1 MFSAASGLP
10 SGGPIASGEQTI
22 HHPRGTG
29 KTCCFA
35 LHSPV
40 AYSQAHRNPQHW
52 LALPSGSNAAPAHHS
67 GTDVQLNSE
76 PRMPAGQ
83 AFPLARDVLLVVPIG
98 CRCSDVAAAAL
109 RTVHGLVI
117 VGCTPSLAYGE
128 LWRLD
133 GGGPLHR
140 AKIRDRKTSPQPAR
154 KRRRGRICRSSAETV
169 LLPAAAA
176 PTGRQRNRSA

>member
-1 MFSAASGLP
+1 VNLELMAKVRSSQPGFGFFAGGKCRAFGHVEGNAVELDLLDGLEENGHGTVAVAE
-10 SGGPIASGEQTI
+10 STI

-29 KTCCFA
+29 KSCCFA

-52 LALPSGSNAAPAHHS
+52 LALASGSNPAPAHHS
-67 GTDVQLNSE
+67 GTHVQLDSE

-83 AFPLARDVLLVVPIG
+83 AFPLPRDVFLVMPIG
-98 CRCSDVAAAAL
+98 RCGSDVAAAAL

-128 LWRLD
+128 LRRLD

-140 AKIRDRKTSPQPAR
+140 AKI
-154 KRRRGRICRSSAETV
+154 
-169 LLPAAAA
+169 
-176 PTGRQRNRSA
+176 

>member
-1 MFSAASGLP
+1 VASRPIIAKALAAMTKQSRFP
-10 SGGPIASGEQTI
+10 SLADMNGVRRPANCAPPTEHRPGRCDS
-22 HHPRGTG
+22 
-29 KTCCFA
+29 CS
-35 LHSPV
+35 HSPV
-40 AYSQAHRNPQHW
+40 TYSQAHRNPQHW
-52 LALPSGSNAAPAHHS
+52 LALASGSNPAPAHYS
-67 GTDVQLNSE
+67 GADVQLDSE

-128 LWRLD
+128 LRRLD

-140 AKIRDRKTSPQPAR
+140 AKI
-154 KRRRGRICRSSAETV
+154 
-169 LLPAAAA
+169 
-176 PTGRQRNRSA
+176 